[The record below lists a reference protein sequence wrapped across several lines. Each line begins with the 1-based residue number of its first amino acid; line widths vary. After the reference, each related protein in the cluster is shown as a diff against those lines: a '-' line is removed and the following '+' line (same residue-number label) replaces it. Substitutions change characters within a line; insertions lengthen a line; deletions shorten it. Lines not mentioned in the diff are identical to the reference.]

1 MEFKSVERYKESY
14 MPIVEADEG
23 HCLIGGAK
31 IHDGPVFDNYSDALY
46 VMHGWILNNL
56 RAKRSVKSGKV
67 VPFKGMVD
75 CLARVKK
82 EKTEYLF

>member
-46 VMHGWILNNL
+46 VMHG
-56 RAKRSVKSGKV
+56 
-67 VPFKGMVD
+67 
-75 CLARVKK
+75 
-82 EKTEYLF
+82 